1 MKLFAIVC
9 LALIAAVNARPGG
22 GKADGLTGGA
32 EALFDDYAGIKA
44 ARLSAGDIAKAGL
57 GLDEL
62 EKLLKTFSGLADTTI
77 KAAETT
83 VEAVATPYDA

>member
-9 LALIAAVNARPGG
+9 LALIAAVNARAGG
-22 GKADGLTGGA
+22 GKADGLIGGA
-32 EALFDDYAGIKA
+32 EAIFDDYSGIKA
-44 ARLSAGDIAKAGL
+44 ARDSAGDIAKAGL

-62 EKLLKTFSGLADTTI
+62 EKLLQTFSGLADTTI
-77 KAAETT
+77 KKAETT